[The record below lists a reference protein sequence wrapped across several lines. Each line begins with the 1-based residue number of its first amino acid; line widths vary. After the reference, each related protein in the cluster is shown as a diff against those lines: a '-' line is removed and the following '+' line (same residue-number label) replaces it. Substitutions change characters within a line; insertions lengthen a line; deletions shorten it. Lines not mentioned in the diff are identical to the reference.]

1 MSDESPVPVSVQLG
15 EVVPPEDPEDWG
27 RPLTWIVA
35 AGMLVAPL
43 VAAAW
48 FVAAPPGAPDTAV
61 TGIAVVAALLAVGAT
76 ATGAT
81 QRGSRRALFA
91 TIGAGLFGALGLV
104 VVGTVLAEGS
114 ALGIATLAAL
124 AGLIGTVAA
133 GLLGSLL
140 SDSGRVRRFVSP
152 AIAGGATAILAA
164 RLLLGV

>member
-48 FVAAPPGAPDTAV
+48 FVAAPPGPPETV
-61 TGIAVVAALLAVGAT
+61 VGGIAVVAALLAVGAA

-81 QRGSRRALFA
+81 QRGARRALFA

-104 VVGTVLAEGS
+104 VVGTVLVEGT
-114 ALGIATLAAL
+114 ALGVATLAAV
-124 AGLIGTVAA
+124 AGMVGTVAA
-133 GLLGSLL
+133 GILASLL
-140 SDSGRVRRFVSP
+140 ADAGRVRRFVSP
-152 AIAGGATAILAA
+152 ALAGAATAVLAA
-164 RLLLGV
+164 QLLFRG